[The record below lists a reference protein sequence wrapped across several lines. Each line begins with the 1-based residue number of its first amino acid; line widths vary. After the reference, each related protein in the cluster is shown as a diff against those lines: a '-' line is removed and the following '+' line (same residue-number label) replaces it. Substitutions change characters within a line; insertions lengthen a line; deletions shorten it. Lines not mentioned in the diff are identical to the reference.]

1 SASSGEK
8 LKGSNVARP
17 NNAEVSPIQRGQGRD
32 PEALRRCHNRCVD
45 SSKLQV
51 PVSPDKL
58 GNAQP
63 VRRVDWFRRQASAR
77 EVAEE
82 SHFGPGTK
90 SCSQQIADLGDNE
103 LRHNQRAGMLAQQ
116 LETNLMVPI
125 VLVDVG
131 VKGSGVD
138 EKRYPRASARR
149 MASTRAETSLLPL
162 RPASAATNLRFVP
175 PTYGSTASR

>member
-1 SASSGEK
+1 MGRHPRKLLVLAIPAHGSRRHSASSGEK

-77 EVAEE
+77 EVA
-82 SHFGPGTK
+82 
-90 SCSQQIADLGDNE
+90 
-103 LRHNQRAGMLAQQ
+103 
-116 LETNLMVPI
+116 
-125 VLVDVG
+125 
-131 VKGSGVD
+131 
-138 EKRYPRASARR
+138 
-149 MASTRAETSLLPL
+149 
-162 RPASAATNLRFVP
+162 
-175 PTYGSTASR
+175 